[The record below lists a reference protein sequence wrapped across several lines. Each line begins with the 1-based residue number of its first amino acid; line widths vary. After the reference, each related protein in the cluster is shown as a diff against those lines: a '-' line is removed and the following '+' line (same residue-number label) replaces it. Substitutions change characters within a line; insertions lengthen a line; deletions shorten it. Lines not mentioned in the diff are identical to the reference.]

1 MRPHEYRSTTV
12 HVCRTSE
19 RSTAAR
25 RASERASVSRAKAAG
40 GGGLII
46 DRNKRERGRASAE
59 RRRPATSRH
68 DRRPIGPSLFKPGFA
83 PFGNAIA
90 RPRDKMSVD
99 ALSDSEL
106 RTKLMEYGYPVG
118 PVTQTTRKIL
128 AKKLKNLM
136 EARASG
142 GGGAGGSRHSLA
154 AR

>member
-1 MRPHEYRSTTV
+1 
-12 HVCRTSE
+12 
-19 RSTAAR
+19 
-25 RASERASVSRAKAAG
+25 
-40 GGGLII
+40 
-46 DRNKRERGRASAE
+46 
-59 RRRPATSRH
+59 
-68 DRRPIGPSLFKPGFA
+68 
-83 PFGNAIA
+83 
-90 RPRDKMSVD
+90 MSVD

-136 EARASG
+136 EARGS